1 MALSVPK
8 TKEISDTLIATIG
21 LELGKTIPLLPKS
34 FSRVLAKALAGVF
47 ILTYRYAGFALLQ
60 QFAQYASFRQ
70 TTVNGQNII
79 PLVEWGRLVGVGDPV
94 AATNARLQVQ
104 FDVINQDASTLP
116 AGRQLVH
123 PGSGVVYI
131 LEQDVVL
138 SSSPITTNVVAA
150 SDPDGNGGAGV
161 VGNRE
166 VQDDLEWANPIP
178 QVSSE
183 GAAVTSSL
191 FTAADAETEDAYR
204 SRVVERFAARA
215 EGGAYSDYRD
225 WATELN
231 GILNAYVYTGDDPGT
246 VDVYIE
252 ATVASSGDEDGI
264 PTLAQQNAVTALIE
278 ADSSGLAS
286 RRPVSA
292 QVTVWPIFR
301 QGYDVQ
307 ITGLTATD
315 VEGTKA
321 AITEALDDYFRTL
334 APFITGLSNLPRR
347 DRVTQGAVAG
357 VVDETAAAFG
367 ASVNSVTLQ
376 KNGSVVGADTLGKG
390 QKAKL
395 GADPTYF

>member
-34 FSRVLAKALAGVF
+34 FSRVLAKALSGVF

-60 QFAQYASFRQ
+60 QFAQHASFRQ

-79 PLVEWGRLVGVGDPV
+79 PLVLWGRLVGVGDPV

-138 SSSPITTNVVAA
+138 SASPITANVVAA
-150 SDPDGNGGAGV
+150 SDPDGNGGAGI
-161 VGNRE
+161 VGNRN

-183 GAAVTSSL
+183 GAAVTNIL

-231 GILNAYVYTGDDPGT
+231 GILNAYVYTGTDPGT

-252 ATVASSGDEDGI
+252 ATVASSDEDGVA
-264 PTLAQQNAVTALIE
+264 TLAQQNAVAALIE

-292 QVTVWPIFR
+292 LVTVWPIFR

-307 ITGLTATD
+307 ITGLTSTD

-321 AITEALDDYFRTL
+321 AIKEALDDYFRTL

-367 ASVNSVTLQ
+367 ATVSSVTLQ
-376 KNGSVVGADTLGKG
+376 KNGSTIGADTLGKG

-395 GADPTYF
+395 GAAPTYL